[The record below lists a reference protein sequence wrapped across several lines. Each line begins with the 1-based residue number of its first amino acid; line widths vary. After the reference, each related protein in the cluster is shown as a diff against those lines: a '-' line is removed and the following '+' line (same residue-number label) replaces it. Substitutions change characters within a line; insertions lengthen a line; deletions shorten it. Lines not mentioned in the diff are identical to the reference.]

1 MTYAQHT
8 KVNEARSR
16 TEIEQL
22 IRRHLG
28 RDAFFS
34 YGTIAGRAAIQFS
47 AHGRPIRFELP
58 LPSREQARTKAGR
71 TYKGKQ
77 CKPPTEHEIEAWLNT
92 EDRRRWRC
100 MLLIIKAKLE
110 AVALKLE
117 LFEGEM
123 TDEERATAFEREFL
137 ADVVVQD
144 KTGAQKS
151 LYEVIRGASLGG
163 QKLLPAVKNG

>member
-1 MTYAQHT
+1 MTYAQRT
-8 KVNEARSR
+8 NVSEARSR
-16 TEIEQL
+16 AEIEEV
-22 IRRHLG
+22 IRKHLG

-34 YGTIAGRAAIQFS
+34 YGTMAGRAAIQFS
-47 AHGRPIRFELP
+47 AHGRQIRFELP
-58 LPSREQARTKAGR
+58 LPNREQALDRAGR
-71 TYKGKQ
+71 TYRGKQ
-77 CKPPTEHEIEAWLNT
+77 CKAPTEREIEAWLDA

-117 LFEGEM
+117 LFEGALTTE
-123 TDEERATAFEREFL
+123 DKAEAFEREFL

-144 KTGAQKS
+144 KTGAMKS

-163 QKLLPAVKNG
+163 QRLLPAVKNG